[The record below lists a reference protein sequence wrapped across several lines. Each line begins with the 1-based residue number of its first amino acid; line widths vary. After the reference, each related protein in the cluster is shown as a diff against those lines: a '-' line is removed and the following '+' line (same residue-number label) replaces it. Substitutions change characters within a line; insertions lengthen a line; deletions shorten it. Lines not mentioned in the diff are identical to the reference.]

1 MIMLNDSLRGWLASA
16 FETSRVQMVWGR
28 IRHDSLVYAEA
39 WTYACLVF
47 ASYHHGRS
55 AGSSM
60 EKRTERRALWS
71 SER

>member
-1 MIMLNDSLRGWLASA
+1 MPYDSLRGWLASA
-16 FETSRVQMVWGR
+16 FEALRAQMVGGR

-55 AGSSM
+55 AGSDVG
-60 EKRTERRALWS
+60 KRTERRALWD